1 MQEMKTRVAEYFA
14 SRGLSSKA
22 NTKMI
27 VKSCLV
33 LALTFVPYGLILSN
47 RFSPLVMLLL
57 AVVMGV
63 GMAGIGFGISHDAL
77 HGAYTSD
84 SRVNNL
90 LGLSFNVLGASSYLW
105 KITHNI
111 VHHTYT
117 NIYGVD
123 KDLAVS
129 PLLRLSPNA
138 DRHWYHRFQHLYAFG
153 LYACTTLFWV
163 FIKDYQQLL
172 DRDLGPYR
180 DKKHDVGEVVTL
192 LGAKVFYYGYALV
205 VPLLVV
211 RVPWWQVVIGFAVM
225 HLTAGLILG
234 VVFQLAH
241 VVEGP
246 EHPLPDDAGR
256 MQNDWWLHECTPLA
270 ISRAATDC

>member
-1 MQEMKTRVAEYFA
+1 MKTRVADYFD

-22 NTKMI
+22 NASMVI
-27 VKSCLV
+27 KSCLL

-47 RFSPLVMLLL
+47 RFSPWVMLLL
-57 AVVMGV
+57 AIVMGV
-63 GMAGIGFGISHDAL
+63 GMAGIGFGIAHDAL
-77 HGAYTSD
+77 HGAYTSNA
-84 SRVNNL
+84 RINGL
-90 LGLSFNVLGASSYLW
+90 LGLSFDALGASSYLW

-138 DRHWYHRFQHLYAFG
+138 TRHWYHRFQHLYAFG

-180 DKKHDVGEVVTL
+180 DKKHHTSSVLTL
-192 LGAKVFYYGYALV
+192 LGAKVFYYGYAIV
-205 VPLLVV
+205 VPLIVL
-211 RVPWWQVVIGFAVM
+211 RVPWWQVLIGFAAM
-225 HLTAGLILG
+225 HFTAGLILG

-256 MQNDWWLHECTPLA
+256 MQNDWWLHNADDGRLRTGRTAC
-270 ISRAATDC
+270 